1 MIEKTVAEIEDAI
14 REKNYYGAIGLLRA
28 WLEICEQGEPNKL
41 LAACA
46 PSIRMNVREM
56 LCDVLSCYPQTILG
70 FPLLIFG
77 AAKSVDDGFLTLPF
91 PTFENANPCPGLR
104 FLGWVPCD
112 TSLPIRLPFLQK
124 QYRTEVKRRKPIA
137 YIGVFRV
144 ISEEHEIDV
153 NAVRPMWWGDLF
165 INHPQRNEVPGNVRL
180 EGNVL
185 FSYPEAIEVAVAM
198 QAGAQGNSLPPTWNF
213 HENLDWAYQQG
224 LNFHKKCNVEFGS
237 SYFSDI

>member
-1 MIEKTVAEIEDAI
+1 LPARWTFKYARNRALLYACLDESKEACTRLLKIGRHSKKQNLKGIIVIEKTVAEIEDAI

-137 YIGVFRV
+137 YRGV
-144 ISEEHEIDV
+144 SCH
-153 NAVRPMWWGDLF
+153 
-165 INHPQRNEVPGNVRL
+165 
-180 EGNVL
+180 
-185 FSYPEAIEVAVAM
+185 
-198 QAGAQGNSLPPTWNF
+198 
-213 HENLDWAYQQG
+213 
-224 LNFHKKCNVEFGS
+224 FGRA
-237 SYFSDI
+237 

>member
-1 MIEKTVAEIEDAI
+1 
-14 REKNYYGAIGLLRA
+14 
-28 WLEICEQGEPNKL
+28 
-41 LAACA
+41 
-46 PSIRMNVREM
+46 
-56 LCDVLSCYPQTILG
+56 
-70 FPLLIFG
+70 
-77 AAKSVDDGFLTLPF
+77 
-91 PTFENANPCPGLR
+91 
-104 FLGWVPCD
+104 
-112 TSLPIRLPFLQK
+112 
-124 QYRTEVKRRKPIA
+124 
-137 YIGVFRV
+137 VFRV